1 MQKPG
6 NDLKKSG
13 IFDSN
18 ELKMVKRQGKPCIFD
33 TRLSKNLTLYLFDF
47 FKYRELSDICSANI
61 FFHNCFIEYEMS
73 TWKMEMMNIIEI
85 FHLDIKDPEKE
96 IDNTLTSC
104 IKKNRIYPV
113 KNFEGNYV
121 KIDKEGIN
129 IISLVYYDPDMQAQL
144 EKHNSNKNNIHQNVF
159 NFVDLEFMDLE
170 DDFEEIGI
178 NHKKLNTPTPW
189 ISFFSENSYVPGNI
203 IYLDQ
208 KSPLDFGFSFYHVM
222 KDNYK
227 FYLHHF
233 TEDMRNAKLR
243 LQIIINDQTVYEM
256 PNFPSK
262 EILEKSSIKNPDNKL
277 NDVYI
282 CDINKYMFEA
292 VKNSLKNSLNSDID
306 LKNSIKSNKSTESNS
321 LNSQN
326 SLKSVN
332 SFKSFDS
339 NNWNQRDYTVRIRFI
354 NTHLFWKAGWYIDG
368 GRLVRSVYKIE
379 K

>member
-1 MQKPG
+1 
-6 NDLKKSG
+6 
-13 IFDSN
+13 
-18 ELKMVKRQGKPCIFD
+18 
-33 TRLSKNLTLYLFDF
+33 
-47 FKYRELSDICSANI
+47 
-61 FFHNCFIEYEMS
+61 
-73 TWKMEMMNIIEI
+73 
-85 FHLDIKDPEKE
+85 
-96 IDNTLTSC
+96 
-104 IKKNRIYPV
+104 
-113 KNFEGNYV
+113 
-121 KIDKEGIN
+121 
-129 IISLVYYDPDMQAQL
+129 
-144 EKHNSNKNNIHQNVF
+144 
-159 NFVDLEFMDLE
+159 
-170 DDFEEIGI
+170 
-178 NHKKLNTPTPW
+178 
-189 ISFFSENSYVPGNI
+189 
-203 IYLDQ
+203 
-208 KSPLDFGFSFYHVM
+208 M

-306 LKNSIKSNKSTESNS
+306 LKNSIKSNKSTEINS

>member
-6 NDLKKSG
+6 NVLKKSG

-18 ELKMVKRQGKPCIFD
+18 ELKIVKREGKPCIFD
-33 TRLSKNLTLYLFDF
+33 TRLSKNLMLYLFDF

-61 FFHNCFIEYEMS
+61 FLHNCFIEYEMS

-85 FHLDIKDPEKE
+85 FHLEIKDPEKE

-113 KNFEGNYV
+113 KNCEGNYV

-144 EKHNSNKNNIHQNVF
+144 EKHISSKNNINPNGL
-159 NFVDLEFMDLE
+159 NFEAFEFIDFE
-170 DDFEEIGI
+170 DDFEEIEI
-178 NHKKLNTPTPW
+178 NHHNLKTPW
-189 ISFFSENSYVPGNI
+189 ISCFSKDSYIPGNI
-203 IYLDQ
+203 IYLGQ

-227 FYLHHF
+227 FYLHHY

-243 LQIIINDQTVYEM
+243 LQIIINEQIVYEM

-262 EILEKSSIKNPDNKL
+262 KILEKSSLKNPDSEL

-282 CDINKYMFEA
+282 CDINKYMFDA
-292 VKNSLKNSLNSDID
+292 VKNSLKNSLNSSID
-306 LKNSIKSNKSTESNS
+306 LKNSIKSNQSTESIS
-321 LNSQN
+321 LKSQN

-332 SFKSFDS
+332 SFKSLGS

>member
-1 MQKPG
+1 MQKPR

-13 IFDSN
+13 IFDSTK
-18 ELKMVKRQGKPCIFD
+18 LKMIKREGKPCVFRE
-33 TRLSKNLTLYLFDF
+33 RLKKNVTLYLFDF
-47 FKYRELSDICSANI
+47 FKYRELSDICSTNI
-61 FFHNCFIEYEMS
+61 FLHNCFIEYEMS
-73 TWKMEMMNIIEI
+73 WKSEMMNIIEI
-85 FHLDIKDPEKE
+85 FDLDIKDPEKE

-113 KNFEGNYV
+113 KNLEGNYL

-129 IISLVYYDPDMQAQL
+129 LISLVFYDPDMQAQL
-144 EKHNSNKNNIHQNVF
+144 DKCKANKMSKNTNGF
-159 NFVDLEFMDLE
+159 NFEALELLDLE
-170 DDFEEIGI
+170 DDLEEI
-178 NHKKLNTPTPW
+178 NHHNLKTPW
-189 ISFFSENSYVPGNI
+189 RSLYSKYSYIPGNI

-208 KSPLDFGFSFYHVM
+208 KSPLDFGFSFHHVM

-233 TEDMRNAKLR
+233 TKDMRNAKLI
-243 LQIIINDQTVYEM
+243 LQIIINDQSVFEI

-262 EILEKSSIKNPDNKL
+262 EILKQSSIKNPDNEL

-282 CDINKYMFEA
+282 CDINKHMFEA
-292 VKNSLKNSLNSDID
+292 VKDSLKKSIEFNID
-306 LKNSIKSNKSTESNS
+306 LKNSIKSHKSTENS
-321 LNSQN
+321 SPKSQN

-332 SFKSFDS
+332 SLKSFDG

-368 GRLVRSVYKIE
+368 GRLVRSMYKIE
-379 K
+379 

>member
-6 NDLKKSG
+6 NVLKKSG

-18 ELKMVKRQGKPCIFD
+18 ELKIVKREGKPCIFD
-33 TRLSKNLTLYLFDF
+33 TRLSKNLMLYLFDF

-61 FFHNCFIEYEMS
+61 FLHNCFIEYEIS

-85 FHLDIKDPEKE
+85 FHLEIKDPEKE

-144 EKHNSNKNNIHQNVF
+144 EKHISSKNNITPNGF
-159 NFVDLEFMDLE
+159 NFEALEFMDLE
-170 DDFEEIGI
+170 DDFEEIEI
-178 NHKKLNTPTPW
+178 NHHNLKTPW
-189 ISFFSENSYVPGNI
+189 ISCFSKDSYIPGNI
-203 IYLDQ
+203 IYLVQ

-227 FYLHHF
+227 FYLHHY

-243 LQIIINDQTVYEM
+243 LQIIINDQIVYEM

-262 EILEKSSIKNPDNKL
+262 KILEKSSLKNPDSEL

-282 CDINKYMFEA
+282 CDINKYMFDA
-292 VKNSLKNSLNSDID
+292 VKNSLKNSLNSSID
-306 LKNSIKSNKSTESNS
+306 LKNSIKSNQSTESIS
-321 LNSQN
+321 LKSQN

-332 SFKSFDS
+332 SFKSLGS
-339 NNWNQRDYTVRIRFI
+339 NNWNQRDYSVRIRFI

>member
-1 MQKPG
+1 
-6 NDLKKSG
+6 
-13 IFDSN
+13 
-18 ELKMVKRQGKPCIFD
+18 
-33 TRLSKNLTLYLFDF
+33 
-47 FKYRELSDICSANI
+47 
-61 FFHNCFIEYEMS
+61 MS
-73 TWKMEMMNIIEI
+73 TWKMEMMNIIAI

-144 EKHNSNKNNIHQNVF
+144 EKHISSKNNINPNGL
-159 NFVDLEFMDLE
+159 NFEAFEFIDFE
-170 DDFEEIGI
+170 DDFEEIEI
-178 NHKKLNTPTPW
+178 NHHNLKTPW
-189 ISFFSENSYVPGNI
+189 ISCFSKDSYIPGNI

-227 FYLHHF
+227 FYLHHY

-243 LQIIINDQTVYEM
+243 LQIIINDQIIYEM

-262 EILEKSSIKNPDNKL
+262 KILEKSSLKNPDSEL

-292 VKNSLKNSLNSDID
+292 VKNSLKNSSNSNID
-306 LKNSIKSNKSTESNS
+306 LKNSIKSNQSTESSS
-321 LNSQN
+321 LKSQN

-332 SFKSFDS
+332 SFKSLGS